1 MAFQFPRLWDITVNA
16 LQIFLSFLILFF
28 YIKNRILKKKIEGK
42 KRKDGTGM
50 SFEASFFNMTIQ
62 QQIYQA
68 FTNILTTISIE
79 RSELESLLGGHSLNS
94 KEEESPKI
102 RSTSRIMDDHE
113 KLRIFDVQEG
123 SPRQHAKIRKFSA
136 KGLNARKIAETLKI
150 PISEVEL
157 IMSLENK

>member
-28 YIKNRILKKKIEGK
+28 YIKNQILKKKIEGK
-42 KRKDGTGM
+42 KRIDGTEM
-50 SFEASFFNMTIQ
+50 SFKASFFNMTIQ

-79 RSELESLLGGHSLNS
+79 RDELESLFGGHSSNS
-94 KEEESPKI
+94 KEEESPKV
-102 RSTSRIMDDHE
+102 RSTSRIDDHE

-123 SPRQHAKIRKFSA
+123 SPKQHDKIRKFSA

-157 IMSLENK
+157 IMSLEKK